1 MVILNTQGIVLKS
14 VTYKENDLILT
25 IYTRKLGKIAAIA
38 RGAKKS
44 KSSLLS
50 SSQIFA
56 YSNFTLKKEGNM
68 YRVTQSE
75 IIKSFYN
82 LSYNFEAFS
91 YATHILKLIDN
102 FIIDNQLNNRLFIL
116 LAQSLYLFCEEDID
130 MEYVSLCFKLKF
142 LDYIGFKPI
151 VNKCV
156 SCYNS
161 DFKNPV
167 FNIYEGGILCEKC
180 SDNFDHNL
188 KMNITTT
195 KLMDYILK
203 NDILSCSKAKV
214 SKYLIN
220 ELNKILNIYMNEY
233 LGNINEKS
241 LNVLKSLNKKGVE
254 QMSKI
259 TIESI
264 DQVIERVPGATYA
277 QVKEALLKCDG
288 DVVDAIILLQDNS
301 TGAEEKE
308 DKKTF
313 EDVFGK
319 DSEKMKEEIT
329 ELIRKSNV
337 VRIVVEKNG
346 KVIINVPITV
356 GVVGVVF
363 APILSLIGLSA
374 SVLAKYRIKIENE
387 DEGTT
392 VDLGEFS
399 EEKLTII
406 KDMVSSA
413 AKDVKQAVDKK
424 NKNTEDKNESNNDEV
439 IIDLNKNDYR
449 EKKDEE

>member
-1 MVILNTQGIVLKS
+1 
-14 VTYKENDLILT
+14 
-25 IYTRKLGKIAAIA
+25 
-38 RGAKKS
+38 
-44 KSSLLS
+44 
-50 SSQIFA
+50 
-56 YSNFTLKKEGNM
+56 
-68 YRVTQSE
+68 
-75 IIKSFYN
+75 
-82 LSYNFEAFS
+82 
-91 YATHILKLIDN
+91 
-102 FIIDNQLNNRLFIL
+102 
-116 LAQSLYLFCEEDID
+116 
-130 MEYVSLCFKLKF
+130 
-142 LDYIGFKPI
+142 
-151 VNKCV
+151 
-156 SCYNS
+156 
-161 DFKNPV
+161 
-167 FNIYEGGILCEKC
+167 
-180 SDNFDHNL
+180 
-188 KMNITTT
+188 
-195 KLMDYILK
+195 
-203 NDILSCSKAKV
+203 
-214 SKYLIN
+214 
-220 ELNKILNIYMNEY
+220 
-233 LGNINEKS
+233 
-241 LNVLKSLNKKGVE
+241 
-254 QMSKI
+254 MSKI

-264 DQVIERVPGATYA
+264 DQVIERVPGATYS

>member
-1 MVILNTQGIVLKS
+1 
-14 VTYKENDLILT
+14 
-25 IYTRKLGKIAAIA
+25 
-38 RGAKKS
+38 
-44 KSSLLS
+44 
-50 SSQIFA
+50 
-56 YSNFTLKKEGNM
+56 
-68 YRVTQSE
+68 
-75 IIKSFYN
+75 
-82 LSYNFEAFS
+82 
-91 YATHILKLIDN
+91 
-102 FIIDNQLNNRLFIL
+102 
-116 LAQSLYLFCEEDID
+116 
-130 MEYVSLCFKLKF
+130 
-142 LDYIGFKPI
+142 
-151 VNKCV
+151 
-156 SCYNS
+156 
-161 DFKNPV
+161 
-167 FNIYEGGILCEKC
+167 
-180 SDNFDHNL
+180 
-188 KMNITTT
+188 
-195 KLMDYILK
+195 
-203 NDILSCSKAKV
+203 
-214 SKYLIN
+214 
-220 ELNKILNIYMNEY
+220 
-233 LGNINEKS
+233 
-241 LNVLKSLNKKGVE
+241 
-254 QMSKI
+254 MSKI

-329 ELIRKSNV
+329 DLIRKSNV